1 MKKWKDR
8 FIVLRAC
15 KTIECFKSKKALES
29 SKSPRKVIDI
39 RECINL
45 EVGLE
50 YKELQH
56 IFSLGTF
63 KRAFFFAAPSD
74 ALMLQWVDNIEKV
87 KNAIEGELDNDTCV
101 YALWV
106 VVTHTHTYILLLPL
120 EGYKE
125 YSTIPSV
132 CIVVKH
138 QMLG

>member
-101 YALWV
+101 CAL
-106 VVTHTHTYILLLPL
+106 
-120 EGYKE
+120 
-125 YSTIPSV
+125 
-132 CIVVKH
+132 
-138 QMLG
+138 